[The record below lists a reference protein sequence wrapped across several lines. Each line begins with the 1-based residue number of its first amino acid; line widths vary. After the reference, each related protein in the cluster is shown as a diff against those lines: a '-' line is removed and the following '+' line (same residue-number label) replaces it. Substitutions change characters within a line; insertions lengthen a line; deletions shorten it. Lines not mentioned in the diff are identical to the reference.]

1 MMVIIKTIVRPE
13 EHEEKGCIRS
23 TIKDD
28 FYPDLKIQAVTPR
41 WYYKKMYHGRDEYS
55 RKILQSKKGTDE
67 SEYFKSY
74 VEKCIESFDGEM
86 GFSSVDL
93 VTLIPNSDGKYY
105 KNIIEIVKFV
115 SSKFNKTSSPVFNR
129 QPGQRTGPRRE
140 NRYKDIHGK
149 FKIIDQDQIKGKKI
163 LLIDDIRTSGISIL
177 ECADILL
184 KAGAKEI
191 ISLSLGTNTS
201 NEPPKGRA

>member
-1 MMVIIKTIVRPE
+1 MVIVRPIVRPE

-23 TIKDD
+23 AIKDD
-28 FYPDLKIQAVTPR
+28 FYPGLKIQAVTPR
-41 WYYKKMYHGRDEYS
+41 WYYKKTYHERDEYS
-55 RKILQSKKGTDE
+55 RKILQSKKGIDE

-74 VEKCIESFDGEM
+74 TEKCIVAFDEEM

-93 VTLIPNSDGKYY
+93 VTLIPNSDCKYY
-105 KNIIEIVKFV
+105 RTITEIVKFV
-115 SSKFNKTSSPVFNR
+115 SSKLNKKSHLVFNR
-129 QPGQRTGPRRE
+129 EHGQRTGSHRE
-140 NRYKDIHGK
+140 DRYKDLHGK
-149 FKIIDQDQIKGKKI
+149 FKIINQDQIKGKKI

-184 KAGAKEI
+184 KEGAKEV

-201 NEPPKGRA
+201 NEPPKERA